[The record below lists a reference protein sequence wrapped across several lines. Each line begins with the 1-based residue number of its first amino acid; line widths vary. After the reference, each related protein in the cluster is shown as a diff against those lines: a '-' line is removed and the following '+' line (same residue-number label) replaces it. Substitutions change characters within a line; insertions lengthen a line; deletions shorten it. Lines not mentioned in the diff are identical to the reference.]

1 MNEITRAIRNA
12 IANIDNSD
20 PHARDRIYAAARKI
34 VASRIE
40 SQMENGVSGNS
51 QKTLAILE
59 NSIAE
64 IEGEFALEDA
74 MFNLDVVPISAVDS
88 KPNSVLA
95 SKGNR
100 KYGPQIFAAIV
111 VVVGASLA
119 WFFKSDIH
127 SLLSGTNDKPSQ
139 ELTDK
144 KPSSQTNAESSPL
157 LEFTLSDGNST
168 KPFVVKG
175 RGSVVKSSGSD
186 DYVSLHSIREANRPN
201 NSAKPILLRLGG
213 DVKKIVANG
222 TAIVTIKAKSG
233 RSEDTNLY
241 VSCVFHALAKC
252 KYEKF
257 TLNKNVREFSY
268 IIETKKMPTP
278 NKRLFILLG
287 TDPGRKNDENEGKVG
302 TADIFSIKLSYLPN
316 SSD

>member
-12 IANIDNSD
+12 VANIDHSD
-20 PHARDRIYAAARKI
+20 PLARDRIYAAARKI

-40 SQMENGVSGNS
+40 SQMENGGSGNS

-74 MFNLDVVPISAVDS
+74 MLHLDVVPESIVDI
-88 KPNSVLA
+88 KPIAAPV
-95 SKGNR
+95 SKGRRNF
-100 KYGPQIFAAIV
+100 GLQSLAILV
-111 VVVGASLA
+111 IAGASLA
-119 WFFKSDIH
+119 WFYKSDIH
-127 SLLSGTNDKPSQ
+127 SLLNGKNDSPSQ

-144 KPSSQTNAESSPL
+144 KPSSQTSTESPPL

-186 DYVSLHSIREANRPN
+186 AYVSLHSIREANRPN

-257 TLNKNVREFSY
+257 TLNKN
-268 IIETKKMPTP
+268 TKDLVT
-278 NKRLFILLG
+278 
-287 TDPGRKNDENEGKVG
+287 
-302 TADIFSIKLSYLPN
+302 
-316 SSD
+316 